1 MSKSVSKVE
10 KLEVISSK
18 CKNMILM
25 DKLINEYQSSTK
37 SAVEN
42 ILKMCKAVK
51 EIDVNKNKKLINNF
65 DVMYF
70 CANVNLDPKS
80 STYRKY
86 RKIGEYADKF
96 QQYIDCLPSAYT
108 VLFQITTLE
117 PDKFDELIKSNQIT
131 PSLSLE
137 QLKKITSP
145 QMANQQ
151 SGDANFKIVFNTK
164 KISDESR
171 KFLVETL
178 NAMVSHKDLEVV
190 VPKKCKRYFGSY
202 ADFTKSESISR

>member
-70 CANVNLDPKS
+70 CANVNLEDRKS
-80 STYRKY
+80 
-86 RKIGEYADKF
+86 
-96 QQYIDCLPSAYT
+96 
-108 VLFQITTLE
+108 
-117 PDKFDELIKSNQIT
+117 
-131 PSLSLE
+131 
-137 QLKKITSP
+137 
-145 QMANQQ
+145 
-151 SGDANFKIVFNTK
+151 
-164 KISDESR
+164 
-171 KFLVETL
+171 
-178 NAMVSHKDLEVV
+178 VV
-190 VPKKCKRYFGSY
+190 
-202 ADFTKSESISR
+202 